1 MIKGWEE
8 AVKQL
13 KKGHKATLICPPDYA
28 YGAKGAPPVIPP
40 DATLVFELEVLD
52 VNKGVRLSH
61 ILMKHNECSIA
72 IDRCRNKKVT
82 RTKAEAI
89 SALQNIRDNI
99 VRQGQD
105 WNLMAKMFSECY
117 TQAEQ
122 EGDLGMNGPGKISE
136 VISHSSTM
144 ITDMTEEA
152 VLALEI
158 DEVSEIIES
167 DSGMHL
173 IKRTE

>member
-1 MIKGWEE
+1 MNSKFEIKIHNNSAEFDSVPPIGPNSFVQIHYEGKLLSDGTIFDSSIDRDEPFTFQAGQKQVIKGWEE

-13 KKGHKATLICPPDYA
+13 KKGHKATLTCPPDYA

-52 VNKGVRLSH
+52 VNKGIRLSH

-99 VRQGQD
+99 VRQG
-105 WNLMAKMFSECY
+105 
-117 TQAEQ
+117 
-122 EGDLGMNGPGKISE
+122 
-136 VISHSSTM
+136 
-144 ITDMTEEA
+144 
-152 VLALEI
+152 
-158 DEVSEIIES
+158 
-167 DSGMHL
+167 
-173 IKRTE
+173 